1 VSAGSGDERA
11 HEASRPHEREAGRRA
26 VEVIV
31 VTGMSGSGR
40 STAIHALE
48 DLGTYCIDNLPTA
61 LVFQFVALC
70 SDARAGKPKVG
81 LGLDVRDAAYVKSW
95 PSVRQ
100 ALEKAG
106 HRVTVVY
113 LDASDEVLVRRYS
126 ETRRVHPLAG
136 GRDVPEAIRAEREM
150 LAPLERTADLVID
163 TSGLTVHELKRRLQE
178 FAAGTATYRGPAVTL
193 KSFGFKYGTL
203 PDADMILDVRFL
215 PNPHFVDELRPLTGR
230 DEKVACYVLEPAVAG
245 EYLERVMNLLEFVL
259 PHYGVEGRPYMTIGL
274 GCTGGRH
281 RSVCIAEEI
290 GRRLRQRGVDVSVR
304 HRDADREDR

>member
-1 VSAGSGDERA
+1 MSPAEG
-11 HEASRPHEREAGRRA
+11 PRRS
-26 VEVIV
+26 VDVLV

-48 DLGTYCIDNLPTA
+48 DLGAYCIDNLPTA

-70 SDARAGKPKVG
+70 SEARAGKAKVG

-100 ALEKAG
+100 ELERAG

-113 LDASDEVLVRRYS
+113 LDASDEVLLRRYS
-126 ETRRVHPLAG
+126 ETRRVHPLG
-136 GRDVPEAIRAEREM
+136 GEGDVPEAIRAEREL
-150 LAPLERTADLVID
+150 LAPLERAADLVVD
-163 TSGLTVHELKRRLQE
+163 TSHLTVHDLKRRLQE
-178 FAAGTATYRGPAVTL
+178 FAEGTASYRGPAVTI
-193 KSFGFKYGTL
+193 KSFGFKYGSL
-203 PDADMILDVRFL
+203 PDADMLLDVRFL

-230 DEKVACYVLEPAVAG
+230 DAKVASYVLEPAVAG
-245 EYLERVMNLLEFVL
+245 QYLDHVMNLLEFVL
-259 PHYGVEGRPYMTIGL
+259 PHYAVEGRPYMTIGL

-290 GRRLRQRGVDVSVR
+290 GRRLRQRGVEVNVR
-304 HRDADREDR
+304 HRDADRP